1 MNDEQ
6 KTVFVAFVGRPNVG
20 KSSLINGLVGTE
32 ISVVS
37 HKPQTTRNKI
47 AAIKT
52 IDNEQFVFFDTPG
65 MFKARDVLGEKMVQ
79 SVNYAIGDVDCCV
92 FVVEPWKEIFDK
104 EIFDLEL
111 QLIEKIKLAK
121 VPSILVVNK
130 IDLVKD
136 SSILNHIIKQYGAV
150 FEFSSFVFVSAKLK
164 QGFCDL
170 MSEIKKFEVVSPHF
184 FPSDMVIDKSEEFV
198 VAEVFRQKILLNL
211 NQEVPHS
218 VVVQVVRFKKTS
230 YGIQIYLIIYCSKQS
245 HKGIIIGRNG
255 SLLKKIATQS
265 RLSLERFFG
274 CRVYL
279 QCWVK
284 VKPNWKKNVG
294 FLNSLGF

>member
-1 MNDEQ
+1 MNDEK

-20 KSSLINGLVGTE
+20 KSSLINGLVGKE
-32 ISVVS
+32 ISIVS

-52 IDNEQFVFFDTPG
+52 VKNEQFVFFDTPG
-65 MFKARDVLGEKMVQ
+65 MFKARDVLGKKMVK
-79 SVNYAIGDVDCCV
+79 SVDYAIGDVDCCV
-92 FVVEPWKEIFDK
+92 FVVEPRA

-111 QLIEKIKLAK
+111 RLIEKIKSARVPTILA
-121 VPSILVVNK
+121 INK
-130 IDLVKD
+130 IDLVED
-136 SSILNHIIKQYGAV
+136 GSILDQIVRQHGAV
-150 FEFSSFVFVSAKLK
+150 FEFSAVVFVSAKLK

-170 MSEIKKFEVVSPHF
+170 TTEIKKFEIVSPHF
-184 FPSDMVIDKSEEFV
+184 FPSDMMIDKSEEFV
-198 VAEVFRQKILLNL
+198 VTEVFRQKILLNL

-218 VVVQVVRFKKTS
+218 VVVEVTRFKKTS
-230 YGIQIYLIIYCSKQS
+230 YGIQIYLIVYCSKQS
-245 HKGIIIGRNG
+245 HKGIIIGKNG
-255 SLLKKIATQS
+255 LLLKKIATQS

-284 VKPNWKKNVG
+284 VKPNWKKNEG